1 ARTPSGDTRA
11 RRYALRA
18 VRPSPARLVAPEP
31 SAWLP
36 ILDLTEELEAIDLT
50 GELELLAL
58 EEGRVDLEAELTA
71 LESDFWRTV
80 EAEHPFLTGEFPA
93 IAPIAESLDADLPAD
108 VAREAAADAPET
120 ERQAVTIED
129 VVAPVP
135 AVRPESTTALTTA
148 PTRPASISLLA
159 PVTESITTPMP
170 TLTPAEPRVIPA
182 VAPQFSGPDLPVP
195 DAYAQ
200 IRPNRPAIAHRRRS
214 LRLRRRIIVTA
225 LVVTVAAACIGV
237 TARVV
242 GGTHPRRDV
251 TVSID
256 GRANTVVT
264 RAGTV
269 GDLLAAQGT
278 VLRAGDR
285 VVPDVSTQLRQG
297 MPINIVRAF
306 PIVVDVDGVITERRT
321 TRRSVAV
328 VRRELGL
335 PAALV
340 ALGAPKRLARGSRVV
355 LRTPHSLNFLV
366 DATTT
371 PLVGVTDLTV
381 ADLLRTRAVVL
392 GPKDEVQ
399 PALETRL
406 SDGLTVQVFRLAD
419 GEAAEDQIIPFKTE
433 LREDSTLAAGHTAV
447 IQAGRNGTVRVV
459 SKVVRKDG
467 AIVQST
473 EARRIVLA
481 APVTEI
487 LRRGTKVSGT
497 QKPVPAPAA
506 SGGQLFQS
514 GTATWYASHAGP
526 GACAHL
532 TLPFGTIVKIVNT
545 ANNRSAQCRVGD
557 RGPMAYTGHI
567 IDLNPD
573 VFAALAPLGTGTISV
588 RLYVS

>member
-1 ARTPSGDTRA
+1 M
-11 RRYALRA
+11 
-18 VRPSPARLVAPEP
+18 
-31 SAWLP
+31 P

-93 IAPIAESLDADLPAD
+93 IAPITEPLDAVIAVAPAAP
-108 VAREAAADAPET
+108 VAPTEAALEAAADQREAES
-120 ERQAVTIED
+120 QAVTIND
-129 VVAPVP
+129 VVVPVP
-135 AVRPESTTALTTA
+135 APRPEPTTA
-148 PTRPASISLLA
+148 PTGPAPISILA
-159 PVTESITTPMP
+159 PVTESTATP
-170 TLTPAEPRVIPA
+170 TPIPAGPFAIPA
-182 VAPQFSGPDLPVP
+182 VAPPLSAPEPPVP

-200 IRPNRPAIAHRRRS
+200 VRPNRPAIAHRRRS

-225 LVVTVAAACIGV
+225 LVVMVAAACIGV

-256 GRANTVVT
+256 GRANSVVT

-278 VLRAGDR
+278 VVHAGDR
-285 VVPDVSTQLRQG
+285 VIPDVSTQLRQG
-297 MPINIVRAF
+297 MPIHIVRAF

-321 TRRSVAV
+321 TRRSVAG

-340 ALGAPKRLARGSRVV
+340 PLDAPKRLVRGSRVV

-371 PLVGVTDLTV
+371 PLTGVTDLTV
-381 ADLLRTRAVVL
+381 GDLLQSRAIVL
-392 GPKDEVQ
+392 GPKDQVT

-419 GEAAEDQIIPFKTE
+419 GEVAEDQVIPFKTE
-433 LREDSTLAAGHTAV
+433 LRDDSTLAAGHTAV

-459 SKVVRKDG
+459 SKVVRKDDT
-467 AIVQST
+467 IVQST
-473 EARRIVLA
+473 EDRRIVLA

-487 LRRGTKVSGT
+487 LRRGTKVSGN
-497 QKPVPAPAA
+497 QKPVTPPAA

-545 ANNRSAQCRVGD
+545 ANGRSAQCRVGD

>member
-1 ARTPSGDTRA
+1 M
-11 RRYALRA
+11 
-18 VRPSPARLVAPEP
+18 
-31 SAWLP
+31 P

-93 IAPIAESLDADLPAD
+93 ISPMTEPLEAVIAVASAAPVAPTDAAL
-108 VAREAAADAPET
+108 EAAADLREAES
-120 ERQAVTIED
+120 QAVTVKD
-129 VVAPVP
+129 VVVPVP
-135 AVRPESTTALTTA
+135 APRPEPTTA
-148 PTRPASISLLA
+148 PTGPAPISILA
-159 PVTESITTPMP
+159 PATESTPTP
-170 TLTPAEPRVIPA
+170 TPAPIPGGQFAIPA
-182 VAPQFSGPDLPVP
+182 VARQLSAPEPLVP
-195 DAYAQ
+195 DAYAHV
-200 IRPNRPAIAHRRRS
+200 RPNRPAIAHRRRS

-225 LVVTVAAACIGV
+225 LVVMVAAACIGV
-237 TARVV
+237 TARIV

-256 GRANTVVT
+256 GRANSVVT

-278 VLRAGDR
+278 VVHAGDR
-285 VVPDVSTQLRQG
+285 VIPDVSTQLRQG
-297 MPINIVRAF
+297 MPIHIVRAF

-321 TRRSVAV
+321 TQRSVAG

-340 ALGAPKRLARGSRVV
+340 PLDAPKRLARGSRVV

-371 PLVGVTDLTV
+371 PLTGVTDLTV
-381 ADLLRTRAVVL
+381 GDLLQSRAIVL
-392 GPKDEVQ
+392 GPKDQVT

-419 GEAAEDQIIPFKTE
+419 GEVAEDQVIPFKTE
-433 LREDSTLAAGHTAV
+433 LRDDSTLAAGHTAV

-459 SKVVRKDG
+459 SKVVRKDDT
-467 AIVQST
+467 IVQST
-473 EARRIVLA
+473 EDRRIVLV

-487 LRRGTKVSGT
+487 LRRGTKVSGN
-497 QKPVPAPAA
+497 QQPVAPPAA

-532 TLPFGTIVKIVNT
+532 TLPFGTIVTIVNT
-545 ANNRSAQCRVGD
+545 ANGRSAQCRVGD

>member
-1 ARTPSGDTRA
+1 M
-11 RRYALRA
+11 
-18 VRPSPARLVAPEP
+18 
-31 SAWLP
+31 P

-93 IAPIAESLDADLPAD
+93 IARITEPLDAVIAVAPAPPVAPTNAALEAAVDPPEAES
-108 VAREAAADAPET
+108 
-120 ERQAVTIED
+120 QAVTTKD
-129 VVAPVP
+129 AVVPVP
-135 AVRPESTTALTTA
+135 ALRPEPTTA
-148 PTRPASISLLA
+148 PTGPAPISILA
-159 PVTESITTPMP
+159 PATESTPSP
-170 TLTPAEPRVIPA
+170 IPAEPFAIPA
-182 VAPQFSGPDLPVP
+182 VAPQLNAPEPPVP

-200 IRPNRPAIAHRRRS
+200 VRPNRPAIAHHRRS

-225 LVVTVAAACIGV
+225 LVVMVAAACIGV

-256 GRANTVVT
+256 GRANSVVT

-278 VLRAGDR
+278 VVHAGDR
-285 VVPDVSTQLRQG
+285 VIPDVSTQLRQG
-297 MPINIVRAF
+297 MPIHIVRAF

-321 TRRSVAV
+321 TRRSVAG

-340 ALGAPKRLARGSRVV
+340 PLDASKRLARGSRVV

-366 DATTT
+366 DASTT
-371 PLVGVTDLTV
+371 PLTGVTDLTV
-381 ADLLRTRAVVL
+381 GDLLQSRAIVL
-392 GPKDEVQ
+392 GPKDQVT

-419 GEAAEDQIIPFKTE
+419 GEVAEDQVIPFKTE
-433 LREDSTLAAGHTAV
+433 LRDDSTLAAGHTAV

-459 SKVVRKDG
+459 SKVVRKDDT
-467 AIVQST
+467 IVQST
-473 EARRIVLA
+473 EDRRIVLA

-487 LRRGTKVSGT
+487 LRRGTKVSGN
-497 QKPVPAPAA
+497 QIPVAPPAA

-545 ANNRSAQCRVGD
+545 ANGRSAQCRVGD

>member
-1 ARTPSGDTRA
+1 M
-11 RRYALRA
+11 
-18 VRPSPARLVAPEP
+18 
-31 SAWLP
+31 P

-93 IAPIAESLDADLPAD
+93 TAPVNEPID
-108 VAREAAADAPET
+108 
-120 ERQAVTIED
+120 AVTVVAPAEAVDPVLEGGGEALDPESPAATIEA
-129 VVAPVP
+129 VVAPVLVP
-135 AVRPESTTALTTA
+135 QPEPITEPNPA
-148 PTRPASISLLA
+148 PTGPTPISILA
-159 PVTESITTPMP
+159 PVTESTPTPVVALVPTTTTAP
-170 TLTPAEPRVIPA
+170 TARVAPISALAEPLAIPA
-182 VAPQFSGPDLPVP
+182 RAVALGAPEPLVP
-195 DAYAQ
+195 GAYARV
-200 IRPNRPAIAHRRRS
+200 RPNRPAIAHHRRA

-225 LVVTVAAACIGV
+225 LVVAVAAACIGV
-237 TARVV
+237 TARVI

-278 VLRAGDR
+278 VLHAGDR
-285 VVPDVSTQLRQG
+285 VVPDLSTQLRQG
-297 MPINIVRAF
+297 MPIQIVRAF
-306 PIVVDVDGVITERRT
+306 SIVVDVDGVLTAPRT
-321 TRRSVAV
+321 TRRSVAA

-340 ALGAPKRLARGSRVV
+340 ALDAPKRLARGSRVV
-355 LRTPHSLNFLV
+355 LRTPHSLSFVV

-371 PLVGVTDLTV
+371 PLTGITDLTV
-381 ADLLRTRAVVL
+381 SDLLHARAIVL
-392 GPKDEVQ
+392 GPKDQVQ
-399 PALETRL
+399 PALDTRL
-406 SDGLTVQVFRLAD
+406 SEGLTVQVFRLSED
-419 GEAAEDQIIPFKTE
+419 EVAEDQIIPFPTD
-433 LREDSTLAAGHTAV
+433 LHDDSTLAAGHTAV

-459 SKVVRKDG
+459 SKVVRRDG
-467 AIVQST
+467 SIVESA

-487 LRRGTKVSGT
+487 LRRGTKVSGS
-497 QKPVPAPAA
+497 QKPVAPPAV
-506 SGGQLFQS
+506 GGGPLFQS
-514 GTATWYASHAGP
+514 GTATWYESHAGS

-545 ANNRSAQCRVGD
+545 ANGRTAQCRVGD
-557 RGPMAYTGHI
+557 RGPEAWTGHI

-573 VFAALAPLGTGTISV
+573 VFAELAPLGTGTISV
-588 RLYVS
+588 RLYTS

>member
-1 ARTPSGDTRA
+1 M
-11 RRYALRA
+11 
-18 VRPSPARLVAPEP
+18 
-31 SAWLP
+31 P

-93 IAPIAESLDADLPAD
+93 TPGVTEPLDAVTAVAPAA
-108 VAREAAADAPET
+108 VEAAPQEADDELEAE
-120 ERQAVTIED
+120 AVTIDD
-129 VVAPVP
+129 VVAQMP
-135 AVRPESTTALTTA
+135 APQPEPTIA
-148 PTRPASISLLA
+148 PTGLAPISILA
-159 PVTESITTPMP
+159 PVTESTPAPTPVLAPATTPIVAP
-170 TLTPAEPRVIPA
+170 TPAEPLTDPA
-182 VAPQFSGPDLPVP
+182 LAPKVSAPELLVP

-200 IRPNRPAIAHRRRS
+200 VRPNRPAIAHHRRA

-237 TARVV
+237 TARVI

-278 VLRAGDR
+278 VLHVGDR
-285 VVPDVSTQLRQG
+285 VVPDPSTQLRQG
-297 MPINIVRAF
+297 MPIHIVRAF

-321 TRRSVAV
+321 TLRSVAGI
-328 VRRELGL
+328 RRELGL

-340 ALGAPKRLARGSRVV
+340 ALEAPKRLARGSRVV
-355 LRTPHSLNFLV
+355 LRTPHSLSFVV

-371 PLVGVTDLTV
+371 PLTGITDLTV
-381 ADLLRTRAVVL
+381 GDLLRARAIVL
-392 GPKDEVQ
+392 GPQDQVQ

-406 SDGLTVQVFRLAD
+406 SDGLTVQVFRLAE
-419 GEAAEDQIIPFKTE
+419 GELAEDQIVPFKTE
-433 LREDSTLAAGHTAV
+433 LHDDSTLAAGHTAV

-459 SKVVRKDG
+459 SKVVRQDG
-467 AIVQST
+467 TIVQST
-473 EARRIVLA
+473 EDRRIVLA
-481 APVTEI
+481 PPVTEI
-487 LRRGTKVSGT
+487 LRRGTKVSGS
-497 QKPVPAPAA
+497 QQPVAPPAP

-514 GTATWYASHAGP
+514 GTATWYPSHAGP

-532 TLPFGTIVKIVNT
+532 TLPFGTIVTIVNT
-545 ANNRSAQCRVGD
+545 ANGRSVQCRVGD
-557 RGPMAYTGHI
+557 RGPEAWTGHI

>member
-1 ARTPSGDTRA
+1 M
-11 RRYALRA
+11 
-18 VRPSPARLVAPEP
+18 
-31 SAWLP
+31 P

-93 IAPIAESLDADLPAD
+93 MRPITEPLDAVIA
-108 VAREAAADAPET
+108 VALAAPVAPADAPLEAAT
-120 ERQAVTIED
+120 DVREEESRVATIND
-129 VVAPVP
+129 VVVPVP
-135 AVRPESTTALTTA
+135 TLRPEPTTA
-148 PTRPASISLLA
+148 PTGPAPISLLA
-159 PVTESITTPMP
+159 PVTESTSASAPASAS
-170 TLTPAEPRVIPA
+170 AEPIAIPA
-182 VAPQFSGPDLPVP
+182 VTPQLSAPEPLVP
-195 DAYAQ
+195 AAYAQ
-200 IRPNRPAIAHRRRS
+200 VRPNRPAIAHHRRS

-251 TVSID
+251 TVSVD

-278 VLRAGDR
+278 VLHAGDR

-321 TRRSVAV
+321 TRRSVAR

-371 PLVGVTDLTV
+371 PLAGVTDLTV

-406 SDGLTVQVFRLAD
+406 SDGLSVQVFRLVD
-419 GEAAEDQIIPFKTE
+419 GEVAEDQVIPFKTE
-433 LREDSTLAAGHTAV
+433 LRDDATLAAGHTAV

-467 AIVQST
+467 MIVQST
-473 EARRIVLA
+473 EGRRIVLA
-481 APVTEI
+481 APVTEV
-487 LRRGTKVSGT
+487 LRRGTKVSGN
-497 QKPVPAPAA
+497 QKPVAPPAA

-514 GTATWYASHAGP
+514 GTATWYASHAGS

-545 ANNRSAQCRVGD
+545 ANGRSAQCRVGD

>member
-1 ARTPSGDTRA
+1 M
-11 RRYALRA
+11 
-18 VRPSPARLVAPEP
+18 
-31 SAWLP
+31 P

-58 EEGRVDLEAELTA
+58 EEGRVDLEVELTA

-93 IAPIAESLDADLPAD
+93 TSAVTEPLDAVTA
-108 VAREAAADAPET
+108 VAAVASAAIEVAPQGAGDELDAQSRAET
-120 ERQAVTIED
+120 IDA
-129 VVAPVP
+129 VVAPMPSSQPEPITAQVAP
-135 AVRPESTTALTTA
+135 APISILT
-148 PTRPASISLLA
+148 
-159 PVTESITTPMP
+159 PVTESARVP
-170 TLTPAEPRVIPA
+170 TANALTVPAA
-182 VAPQFSGPDLPVP
+182 VAPTATAPPLAVPAFAPKASGSDLLVP
-195 DAYAQ
+195 EAYA
-200 IRPNRPAIAHRRRS
+200 RVHPNRPAIAHHRRA

-225 LVVTVAAACIGV
+225 LVVAVAAACIGV
-237 TARVV
+237 TARVI

-278 VLRAGDR
+278 VLHTGDR
-285 VVPDVSTQLRQG
+285 VVPDLSTQLRQG
-297 MPINIVRAF
+297 MPIHIVRAF

-321 TRRSVAV
+321 TLRSVAG

-335 PAALV
+335 PAALI
-340 ALGAPKRLARGSRVV
+340 ALDPPKHLARASRVV
-355 LRTPHSLNFLV
+355 LRTPHSLSFVV

-371 PLVGVTDLTV
+371 PLTGITELTV
-381 ADLLRTRAVVL
+381 SDLLHSRAIVL
-392 GPKDEVQ
+392 GPNDQVQ
-399 PALETRL
+399 PAIEARL
-406 SDGLTVQVFRLAD
+406 SDGMTVQVFRLAE

-433 LREDSTLAAGHTAV
+433 LRDDSTLAAGRTAV
-447 IQAGRNGTVRVV
+447 IQGGRNGTVRVV
-459 SKVVRKDG
+459 SKVIRQDG
-467 AIVQST
+467 TIVQST
-473 EARRIVLA
+473 EDRRIVLTS
-481 APVTEI
+481 PVTEI

-497 QKPVPAPAA
+497 QKPVALPAA

-514 GTATWYASHAGP
+514 GTATWYRSHAGP

-532 TLPFGTIVKIVNT
+532 SLPFGTIVKIVNT
-545 ANNRSAQCRVGD
+545 ANGRSAQCRVGD
-557 RGPMAYTGHI
+557 RGPEAWTGHI

>member
-1 ARTPSGDTRA
+1 M
-11 RRYALRA
+11 
-18 VRPSPARLVAPEP
+18 
-31 SAWLP
+31 P
-36 ILDLTEELEAIDLT
+36 ILDLTEELEEFDLT

-93 IAPIAESLDADLPAD
+93 TAP
-108 VAREAAADAPET
+108 VT
-120 ERQAVTIED
+120 EPIEV
-129 VVAPVP
+129 VVAPVLVP
-135 AVRPESTTALTTA
+135 QPEPITA
-148 PTRPASISLLA
+148 PIMAPAGPAPISILA
-159 PVTESITTPMP
+159 PVTESTPTPVVGVVSTTTTAP
-170 TLTPAEPRVIPA
+170 TARVAPTSALAEPLAIPA
-182 VAPQFSGPDLPVP
+182 RAPTPGAPEPLVP
-195 DAYAQ
+195 EAYTRV
-200 IRPNRPAIAHRRRS
+200 RPNRPAIAHHRRA

-225 LVVTVAAACIGV
+225 LVAAVAAACIGV
-237 TARVV
+237 TARVI

-278 VLRAGDR
+278 VLHAGDR

-297 MPINIVRAF
+297 MPIQIVRAF
-306 PIVVDVDGVITERRT
+306 SIVVDVDGVITEPRT
-321 TRRSVAV
+321 TRRSVAA

-340 ALGAPKRLARGSRVV
+340 ALDAPKPLARGSRVV
-355 LRTPHSLNFLV
+355 LRTPHSLSFLV

-371 PLVGVTDLTV
+371 PLTGVTDLTV
-381 ADLLRTRAVVL
+381 GDLLRSRAIVL
-392 GPKDEVQ
+392 GPKDQVQ

-406 SDGLTVQVFRLAD
+406 SDDLTVQVFRLSED
-419 GEAAEDQIIPFKTE
+419 EVAEDQIIPFKTD
-433 LREDSTLAAGHTAV
+433 LRDDSTLAAGHTAV

-459 SKVVRKDG
+459 SKVVRRDG
-467 AIVQST
+467 TIVQST
-473 EARRIVLA
+473 EDRRIVLA

-497 QKPVPAPAA
+497 QKPVDPPAA

-514 GTATWYASHAGP
+514 GTATWYVSHAGP

-545 ANNRSAQCRVGD
+545 ANGRSAQCRVGD
-557 RGPMAYTGHI
+557 RGPEAWTGHI

-573 VFAALAPLGTGTISV
+573 VFAELAPLGTGTISV
-588 RLYVS
+588 RVYTS

>member
-1 ARTPSGDTRA
+1 M
-11 RRYALRA
+11 
-18 VRPSPARLVAPEP
+18 
-31 SAWLP
+31 P

-93 IAPIAESLDADLPAD
+93 IAPVTEPLEPLDAVDAVIAAAPAAPVGPTD
-108 VAREAAADAPET
+108 AALEAAADLPEA
-120 ERQAVTIED
+120 ERQAVTIND
-129 VVAPVP
+129 VVVPVP
-135 AVRPESTTALTTA
+135 ALRPEPTTA
-148 PTRPASISLLA
+148 PMGPAPISILA
-159 PVTESITTPMP
+159 SVTESTPASV
-170 TLTPAEPRVIPA
+170 LTPTPVEPISIP
-182 VAPQFSGPDLPVP
+182 VVTLQLSAPEPLVP
-195 DAYAQ
+195 AAYAQ
-200 IRPNRPAIAHRRRS
+200 VRPNRPAIAHHRRS

-278 VLRAGDR
+278 VLQTGDR

-321 TRRSVAV
+321 TRRSVAR

-340 ALGAPKRLARGSRVV
+340 PLDAPKRLARNSRVV

-371 PLVGVTDLTV
+371 PLTGITDLTV
-381 ADLLRTRAVVL
+381 GDLLRSRAIVL

-406 SDGLTVQVFRLAD
+406 SDGLTVQVFRLAE
-419 GEAAEDQIIPFKTE
+419 GEVAEDQVIPFTTE
-433 LREDSTLAAGHTAV
+433 LRDDSTLAAGHTAV

-459 SKVVRKDG
+459 SKTVRKDG
-467 AIVQST
+467 TIVQST
-473 EARRIVLA
+473 EDRRIVLA

-487 LRRGTKVSGT
+487 LRRGTKVSGN
-497 QKPVPAPAA
+497 QIPVEPPAA

-545 ANNRSAQCRVGD
+545 ANGRSAQCRVGD

-588 RLYVS
+588 RLYIS

>member
-1 ARTPSGDTRA
+1 M
-11 RRYALRA
+11 
-18 VRPSPARLVAPEP
+18 
-31 SAWLP
+31 P

-93 IAPIAESLDADLPAD
+93 TSAVTEPLDAVTAVAPAAIEVQVEAAGDELDAESRA
-108 VAREAAADAPET
+108 ET
-120 ERQAVTIED
+120 IDE
-129 VVAPVP
+129 VVAHVP
-135 AVRPESTTALTTA
+135 ASQPEPTTA
-148 PTRPASISLLA
+148 PTGLVPNSIPVPATDSMSTPTPVVALA
-159 PVTESITTPMP
+159 PTVTI
-170 TLTPAEPRVIPA
+170 PAEPLAIPA
-182 VAPQFSGPDLPVP
+182 LAPKLSAPVPPVP

-200 IRPNRPAIAHRRRS
+200 VRPNRPAIAHHRRA

-237 TARVV
+237 TARVI
-242 GGTHPRRDV
+242 GGTHLRRDV
-251 TVSID
+251 TLSID

-278 VLRAGDR
+278 VLHAGDR
-285 VVPDVSTQLRQG
+285 VVPDLSTQLRQG
-297 MPINIVRAF
+297 MPILIMRAF

-321 TRRSVAV
+321 TLRSVAG

-340 ALGAPKRLARGSRVV
+340 ALDAPKRLARASRVV
-355 LRTPHSLNFLV
+355 LRTPHSLSFVV

-371 PLVGVTDLTV
+371 PLTGITELTV
-381 ADLLRTRAVVL
+381 GDLLHSRAIVL
-392 GPKDEVQ
+392 GPKDQVQ

-406 SDGLTVQVFRLAD
+406 SDAMTVQVFRLAE
-419 GEAAEDQIIPFKTE
+419 GEAAEDQIIPFPTE
-433 LREDSTLAAGHTAV
+433 LRDDSTLAAGHTAV
-447 IQAGRNGTVRVV
+447 IQAGRNGTARIV
-459 SKVVRKDG
+459 SKVVRQDG
-467 AIVQST
+467 TIVQST

-481 APVTEI
+481 PPVTEI

-497 QKPVPAPAA
+497 QKPVVPPAA
-506 SGGQLFQS
+506 SGAQLFQS
-514 GTATWYASHAGP
+514 GTATWYRSHAGP

-532 TLPFGTIVKIVNT
+532 SLPFGTIVKIVNT
-545 ANNRSAQCRVGD
+545 ANGASAQCRVGD
-557 RGPMAYTGHI
+557 RGPEAWTGHI

>member
-1 ARTPSGDTRA
+1 M
-11 RRYALRA
+11 
-18 VRPSPARLVAPEP
+18 
-31 SAWLP
+31 P

-93 IAPIAESLDADLPAD
+93 IAPITEPLDAVIAVAPAAP
-108 VAREAAADAPET
+108 VAPTEAALEAAADQREAES
-120 ERQAVTIED
+120 QAVTTKD
-129 VVAPVP
+129 AVVPVP
-135 AVRPESTTALTTA
+135 ALRPEPTTA
-148 PTRPASISLLA
+148 PTGPAPISILA
-159 PVTESITTPMP
+159 PATESTPSP
-170 TLTPAEPRVIPA
+170 IPAEPFAIPA
-182 VAPQFSGPDLPVP
+182 VAPQLNAPEPPVP

-200 IRPNRPAIAHRRRS
+200 VRPNRPAIAHHRRS

-225 LVVTVAAACIGV
+225 LVVMVAAACIGV

-256 GRANTVVT
+256 GRANSVVT

-278 VLRAGDR
+278 VVHAGDR
-285 VVPDVSTQLRQG
+285 VIPDVSTQLRQG
-297 MPINIVRAF
+297 MPIHIVRAF

-321 TRRSVAV
+321 TRRSVAG

-340 ALGAPKRLARGSRVV
+340 PLDAPKRLARGSRVV
-355 LRTPHSLNFLV
+355 LRTPHSLNLLV
-366 DATTT
+366 DATST
-371 PLVGVTDLTV
+371 PLTGVTDLTV
-381 ADLLRTRAVVL
+381 GDLLQSRAIVL
-392 GPKDEVQ
+392 GPKDQVT

-419 GEAAEDQIIPFKTE
+419 GEVAEDQVIPFKTE
-433 LREDSTLAAGHTAV
+433 LRDDSTLAAGHTAV

-459 SKVVRKDG
+459 SKVVRKDDT
-467 AIVQST
+467 IVQST
-473 EARRIVLA
+473 EDRRIVLA

-487 LRRGTKVSGT
+487 LRRGTKVSGN
-497 QKPVPAPAA
+497 QIPVAPPAA

-514 GTATWYASHAGP
+514 GTATWYASHAGS

-545 ANNRSAQCRVGD
+545 ANGRSAECRVGD

-588 RLYVS
+588 RLYIS